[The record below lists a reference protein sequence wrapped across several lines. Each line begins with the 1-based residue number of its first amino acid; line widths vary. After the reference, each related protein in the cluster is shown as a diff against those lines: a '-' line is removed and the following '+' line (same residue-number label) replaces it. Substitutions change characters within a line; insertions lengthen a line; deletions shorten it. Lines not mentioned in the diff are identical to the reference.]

1 MTREQKLESMLMQLF
16 TLAPNVK
23 QKHWD
28 EIYEQYKNIST
39 IVQQP
44 LSGLQGSPKSCPNC
58 DCKELEDTFKL
69 APHKKCLHCGHD
81 FR

>member
-28 EIYEQYKNIST
+28 EIYEQYKNLST
-39 IVQQP
+39 VVQQT
-44 LSGLQGSPKSCPNC
+44 L
-58 DCKELEDTFKL
+58 
-69 APHKKCLHCGHD
+69 
-81 FR
+81 